1 MGRPPQQC
9 CQVVV
14 VVGAAA
20 RGEPALVGL
29 GVVGAV
35 VDWVAGLAVEGEL
48 AVEAGP
54 AERAGWPAA
63 LAEGPG
69 L

>member
-9 CQVVV
+9 CQVV

-29 GVVGAV
+29 GIVAAV
-35 VDWVAGLAVEGEL
+35 AGWEAGLAVEGEL
-48 AVEAGP
+48 VVEAGP